1 MSCDTRVFPAP
12 TSLQPAATAP
22 SAASVGRLLRSLQRL
37 LDAMLE
43 CRRRQAL
50 LDLSDRMLD
59 DIGITREDAER
70 IARKPFWK

>member
-1 MSCDTRVFPAP
+1 
-12 TSLQPAATAP
+12 
-22 SAASVGRLLRSLQRL
+22 
-37 LDAMLE
+37 MLE

>member
-1 MSCDTRVFPAP
+1 MSCHTRVFPAP
-12 TSLQPAATAP
+12 TSLQPATAP
-22 SAASVGRLLRSLQRL
+22 SAPSVRPLLRSLQRL
-37 LDAMLE
+37 LNAMLE